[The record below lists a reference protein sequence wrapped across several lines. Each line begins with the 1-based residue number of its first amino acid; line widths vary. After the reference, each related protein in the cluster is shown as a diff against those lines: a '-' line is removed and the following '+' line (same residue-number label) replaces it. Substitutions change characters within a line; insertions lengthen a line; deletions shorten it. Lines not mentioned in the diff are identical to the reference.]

1 MADTARRR
9 APSEARSRN
18 VLAFDGRGL
27 LLVALLA
34 VVPYL
39 LLPPNGFHSDAR
51 KVVPA
56 NEVVQEGALA
66 EIFTTDFWG
75 LPMDA
80 PYATRSYRPLVSLSY
95 ALTVRVFGNS
105 PRPFHL
111 VDMGLHAGVSVLV
124 ALLIGLIGGAR
135 RWAIPLAVVY
145 AVHPV
150 LSEAV
155 CSFVGRADIMAAAGI
170 LGALL
175 LHHKALGHPRR
186 WWLETAA
193 AACLAAALLSKE
205 YAVAAPFM
213 LLVADLARLSRG
225 STSAELRG
233 QMRTAWIVAFG
244 ILGAYLGLRYTLAGA
259 LGGVPMI
266 GAGDMPLYDKSLA
279 VRWSTAAWLLI
290 PALRLMLLPWSLN
303 YFYGKGTLPLA
314 EGFGDPKALAGVALV
329 VVAGWLAFRAARHE
343 KTPAPALAAA
353 LVFFPL
359 GVTLN
364 TVSLSGVLF
373 AERFL
378 YLPLAGVLLAAG
390 VGLERGVI
398 TARARKG
405 VLFLL
410 MIVVTVFAV
419 RTTGRVQQW
428 AKVSRLIEASLASY
442 PDSANANFEMGLVL
456 ANPGNPQRDLE
467 RAVEHFRHSLAIEDR
482 RPQVWTNYAR
492 ALGELGRWDEAVA
505 ARRKA
510 IDLSPGDVEPL
521 WRWLGE
527 AELKTG
533 HLQRAIQAFRR
544 ARELNPDQPENPVL
558 LGNALLRFAQAQL
571 AQGRVDRAVDYARE
585 ALDLGVLPGEGYFL
599 GALVLSRA
607 GHEEEARKAAE
618 RAVAED
624 PDLLRRRHRKAVR
637 LDEAGR
643 HAQAASLFQEI
654 LVATPDHVSTL
665 FNLGRSL
672 VLAGRPAEA
681 IEPLARG
688 LKIRDDAGARR
699 WLDRA
704 RREASFGVVQGK
716 AERWE

>member
-1 MADTARRR
+1 MADKARKR
-9 APSEARSRN
+9 APAAAAPRDA
-18 VLAFDGRGL
+18 LAFDGRGL

-51 KVVPA
+51 KVVPS
-56 NEVVQEGALA
+56 NQVVQQGPLYEV
-66 EIFTTDFWG
+66 FTTDFWG

-95 ALTVRVFGNS
+95 ALTVRAFGNN

-135 RWAIPLAVVY
+135 RWAVPLGVLY
-145 AVHPV
+145 GVHPV

-170 LGALL
+170 LGAVV
-175 LHHKALGHPRR
+175 LHHVALGHRRR
-186 WWLETAA
+186 WLLEAAA
-193 AACLAAALLSKE
+193 AACLIVALLSKE
-205 YAVAAPFM
+205 YAVAAPFIV
-213 LLVADLARLSRG
+213 LVSDLARLRSPSLGR
-225 STSAELRG
+225 TERR
-233 QMRTAWIVAFG
+233 QMQVAWVVAFA
-244 ILGAYLGLRYTLAGA
+244 LLAAYLGLRYSLASA

-266 GAGDMPLYDKSLA
+266 GTGDMPLYDKSLA

-290 PALRLMLLPWSLN
+290 PALRLMLLPWNLN

-314 EGFGDPKALAGVALV
+314 DGFTDPKALAGMVLVALALV
-329 VVAGWLAFRAARHE
+329 LAFRAVGKQGRS
-343 KTPAPALAAA
+343 APALAAG

-378 YLPLAGVLLAAG
+378 YLPLAGLLLAIGMGLEKYVPTSRARRGVLLLMLIVAA
-390 VGLERGVI
+390 
-398 TARARKG
+398 
-405 VLFLL
+405 
-410 MIVVTVFAV
+410 VFAV

-428 AKVSRLIEASLASY
+428 AKVSRLVEASLESY

-456 ANPGNPQRDLE
+456 ADPGNPQRDLE
-467 RAVEHFRHSLAIEDR
+467 RAVEYFRHSLAVEDR

-492 ALGELGRWDEAVA
+492 ALGELGRWDEAVE

-533 HLQRAIQAFRR
+533 HLERAAQAFRR
-544 ARELNPDQPENPVL
+544 AHKLAPDQPENPVL
-558 LGNALLRFAQAQL
+558 LGNALLRL
-571 AQGRVDRAVDYARE
+571 AQKDLGRGDRELAVAHVRE
-585 ALDLGVLPGEGYFL
+585 ALDIDALPGEGYFL
-599 GALVLSRA
+599 GALVLYRA
-607 GHEEEARKAAE
+607 GLRDEARRAAE
-618 RAVAED
+618 RALEED
-624 PDLLRRRHRKAVR
+624 PDLLRRRHRRAVQ
-637 LDEAGR
+637 LDEQGK
-643 HAQAASLFQEI
+643 HVQAAALFQEI
-654 LVATPDHVSTL
+654 LVATPNHVSTL

-681 IEPLARG
+681 IEPLSRG
-688 LKIRDDAGARR
+688 LKIKNDAGARR
-699 WLDRA
+699 WLNRA
-704 RREASFGVVQGK
+704 RREASFGVVQGESEK
-716 AERWE
+716 WE